1 MSKIA
6 YDKNKKEF
14 FCKECGKAGFKTI
27 AQARGHLSQC
37 PKRIKVET
45 ISVPVSPLN
54 PLNSLSPSTLIG
66 GAGAG
71 GSGSTT
77 SLEMRLREIDER
89 LKKIETYLWNESI
102 HRMAVQRQ
110 ENLKWAGLI
119 VLGILGLFF
128 LIKAGKTEKAGE
140 YLIKKSFELL

>member
-45 ISVPVSPLN
+45 IPVPVS

-89 LKKIETYLWNESI
+89 LKRIETYLWNESI
-102 HRMAVQRQ
+102 HRMAVQKQ

-119 VLGILGLFF
+119 LLGILGMYF

-140 YLIKKSFELL
+140 YLIKKSFEML

>member
-14 FCKECGKAGFKTI
+14 FCKECGKAGFKSI

-45 ISVPVSPLN
+45 IPVPVSPLN

-89 LKKIETYLWNESI
+89 LKRIETYLWNENL

>member
-45 ISVPVSPLN
+45 IPVPVSPLTS
-54 PLNSLSPSTLIG
+54 LNTLSPSTLMGAGG
-66 GAGAG
+66 GAGG
-71 GSGSTT
+71 GSTT

-102 HRMAVQRQ
+102 HRIAVQRQ